1 MTSSVDAPLVLDS
14 SNAPHYRWGAD
25 CDGWRLLDEPGLSV
39 IEEQVPPGAAEQRH
53 HHATSRQ
60 FFYVLD
66 GVATLEIDGTVLR
79 IAVGQGA
86 QVAPGQR
93 HRLSNDEAKP
103 LRFLLCSA
111 PNTRGD
117 RFDEAAQ

>member
-14 SNAPHYRWGAD
+14 SNAPRYRWGAD
-25 CDGWRLLDEPGLSV
+25 CGWLATPGQPGLSV
-39 IEEQVPPGAAEQRH
+39 IEGNRCLPAPPRQRH

-86 QVAPGQR
+86 QVAPPPA
-93 HRLSNDEAKP
+93 SSPVNDEAKP
-103 LRFLLCSA
+103 CVSCSA
-111 PNTRGD
+111 PHQTR
-117 RFDEAAQ
+117 A